1 MGVFGIVPRSSR
13 FKKSTPLK
21 KKCQPNTTSSS
32 SSTVDLL
39 QKNGGAGPN
48 SMVLIEC
55 LKRYSTKSKFPGV
68 GRNYPPL
75 ALVTQKTVRSS
86 IFSPRRPLTPP
97 ARLYSRARSCPGEPS
112 RRPLAARRARPPT
125 ARLWVPLRGPPPR
138 RGHASTWPR
147 PREVFCPGE
156 VVRQPG
162 RHGHGRAPRGPL
174 PQRSL
179 DPAATTLL
187 HYLAP
192 AGDVAIR
199 CSTTS
204 NDGSAR
210 FVAAETDAGV
220 RFVKAGFRRSSGGIR
235 VARPDSRSQ
244 ASESSSPPRP
254 AAVLPA
260 RRVLPPRQGRHAR
273 RTCKVGCLPSGEA
286 SPRQGRRA
294 RRADEVACSPGSEAP
309 PCCPHCARHRYTEE
323 EEEFLIFFKILLSC
337 GP

>member
-1 MGVFGIVPRSSR
+1 
-13 FKKSTPLK
+13 
-21 KKCQPNTTSSS
+21 
-32 SSTVDLL
+32 
-39 QKNGGAGPN
+39 
-48 SMVLIEC
+48 
-55 LKRYSTKSKFPGV
+55 
-68 GRNYPPL
+68 L

-86 IFSPRRPLTPP
+86 IFFSSATPHASRTPLLPSEVVPRRALTPP
-97 ARLYSRARSCPGEPS
+97 TGGKACTPADGEAMGAPARSSAPTRS
-112 RRPLAARRARPPT
+112 R
-125 ARLWVPLRGPPPR
+125 VDM
-138 RGHASTWPR
+138 AS

-156 VVRQPG
+156 VVRRPG
-162 RHGHGRAPRGPL
+162 RHGHGRDPRGPL

-187 HYLAP
+187 HYLA
-192 AGDVAIR
+192 AVGDVAIR
-199 CSTTS
+199 CSTIS

-323 EEEFLIFFKILLSC
+323 EEEFLIFFKNSPDMWALDVIGIMRNVELCQTLY
-337 GP
+337 